1 MNATIRTGLLGLL
14 LATGSLGAGVILTAT
29 PAAAQM
35 SVFDPSNY
43 AQNVLTAARTLQQ
56 INQQIQSLQNE
67 AAMLQNMQRNL
78 GRIDFPQLQQLRQR
92 LGQINGLMG
101 QAQNVD
107 FRVDQ
112 LEQQLRRLY
121 PDSFAELVSRDQRV
135 ASARARL
142 DAAMSSFRQSM
153 GIQSRIVANVR
164 EDAETLSQIV
174 ASSQGA
180 EGSLAVSQATN
191 QLLALATQQQMQL
204 QQLMAA
210 QFRSQALEQAERAQ
224 IERESRE
231 NVRRFLGDGR
241 AYTPRP
247 RQ

>member
-1 MNATIRTGLLGLL
+1 MNSTLRAGFLSLLLGC
-14 LATGSLGAGVILTAT
+14 GSLAGTALV
-29 PAAAQM
+29 PSAASAM
-35 SVFDPSNY
+35 PVFDSANY

-67 AAMLQNMQRNL
+67 AAMLQNMARNL
-78 GRIDFPQLQQLRQR
+78 GRIDFPQLQQLQQR

-101 QAQNVD
+101 QARGVD

-112 LEQQLRRLY
+112 LDDQLRRLF
-121 PDSFAELVSRDQRV
+121 PDNLDQLLQRDQRV

-142 DAAMSSFRQSM
+142 DAAMSAFRQTM
-153 GIQSRIVANVR
+153 GVQSQIVANVR

-174 ASSQGA
+174 ARSQSA
-180 EGSLAVSQATN
+180 EGSLAASQATN
-191 QLLALATQQQMQL
+191 QLLALAAQQQMQI

-210 QFRSQALEQAERAQ
+210 QFRGQALEQAERAQ

-231 NVRRFLGDGR
+231 RVRRFLGDGR
-241 AYTPRP
+241 AYTPRQ
-247 RQ
+247 RR

>member
-1 MNATIRTGLLGLL
+1 MTSKFRTGLTGFL
-14 LATGSLGAGVILTAT
+14 LATGSLGAGLAVAPS
-29 PAAAQM
+29 PAYAIP
-35 SVFDPSNY
+35 VFDTANY
-43 AQNVLTAARTLQQ
+43 TQNMLIAARTLQQ

-78 GRIDFPQLQQLRQR
+78 GRIDFPQLQQLQQR
-92 LGQINGLMG
+92 LGQINTLMG
-101 QAQNVD
+101 QAQGVD

-112 LEQQLRRLY
+112 IDQQLRRLY
-121 PDSFAELVSRDQRV
+121 PDSFDQLVSRDQRA

-142 DAAMSSFRQSM
+142 DAAMASFRQSM
-153 GIQSRIVANVR
+153 GVQSRIVANVR

-174 ASSQGA
+174 ARSQGA
-180 EGSLAVSQATN
+180 EGALAAQQATN
-191 QLLALATQQQMQL
+191 QLLALTAQQQMQI

-210 QFRSQALEQAERAQ
+210 QYRGQALEQAERAQ

-231 NVRRFLGDGR
+231 SVRRFLGDGR

-247 RQ
+247 